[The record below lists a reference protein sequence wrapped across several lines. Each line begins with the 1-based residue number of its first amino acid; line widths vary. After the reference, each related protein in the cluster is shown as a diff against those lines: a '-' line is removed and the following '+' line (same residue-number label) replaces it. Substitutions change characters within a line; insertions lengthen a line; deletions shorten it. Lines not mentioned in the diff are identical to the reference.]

1 MIIENEEELIEFI
14 KNKNL
19 NEIKNIFEKNQFNF
33 KKLNYLQNILLF
45 LINENVSIYIIKYIL
60 EQQQQ
65 SIKQKQQEKERKE
78 EKKRPEQQ
86 QNINN
91 IELLFYS
98 IKCNNFKVAKL
109 LLSTRGVKIE
119 NKNTD
124 SKNVIEYLIEK
135 KELDTKKKNIIYF
148 EC

>member
-33 KKLNYLQNILLF
+33 KKLSYLQNILLF

-135 KELDTKKKNIIYF
+135 KELDTKKNIIYF

>member
-65 SIKQKQQEKERKE
+65 SIKQKQQENEIKE

>member
-65 SIKQKQQEKERKE
+65 SIKQKQQENEIKE

-109 LLSTRGVKIE
+109 LLNTKIE
-119 NKNTD
+119 K
-124 SKNVIEYLIEK
+124 
-135 KELDTKKKNIIYF
+135 
-148 EC
+148 

>member
-33 KKLNYLQNILLF
+33 KKLSYLQNILLF
-45 LINENVSIYIIKYIL
+45 LINENVFIYIIKYIL